1 MEKFDKYIALL
12 GRILLAQIFIV
23 TGIGKMI
30 GDAIGIIAYMES
42 FGVPGFLFW
51 PSSLFETIAGVA
63 ILIGFQTRLT
73 AALLAGFCLLT
84 TALFHTD
91 ISDNMQMGLFL
102 RNIAMA
108 GGLLMLVR
116 FGAGEFSLDNKA
128 EGDA

>member
-12 GRILLAQIFIV
+12 GRVLLAQIFIV

-30 GDAIGIIAYMES
+30 GDATGIISYMES
-42 FGVPGFLFW
+42 FGVSGFLFW
-51 PSSLFETIAGVA
+51 PSSLFEAVAGAA

-73 AALLAGFCLLT
+73 ASLLAGFCLLT

-116 FGAGEFSLDNKA
+116 FGAGEFSMDNKA
-128 EGDA
+128 LSTA